1 MFFVLSGF
9 LIGGILLDAARAQR
23 YFGPFYIR
31 RAHRI
36 LPLYGVVLLLI
47 FSTIYLC
54 RHLGASGTW
63 TENRIPLLYYPTFL
77 QNFWMAR
84 HGNFGSSALGITW
97 SLAVEEQFY
106 LTLPLII
113 RYVSRSRLWWIVGSI
128 IAGAPLLRVFLS
140 HWANNSMAGYVLMP
154 CRADALG
161 WGVAAA
167 LIKRTPVVWELILRL
182 RTYLYIALGG
192 VTAAVVAL
200 LFSRF
205 LPFTNELFGLEYS
218 LLAVFYFLLLISVLI
233 NPKLE
238 KIFSM
243 KALCYMGT
251 IAYGL
256 YLLHVPFIGAV
267 GGIARWIDPRQSGWL
282 ALFVSVSGIGLATV
296 AAVISWEYLE
306 KPLIKRGHRYRYG
319 KAENVPGNVLVASQT
334 PSTLSLR

>member
-1 MFFVLSGF
+1 MPKSTVC
-9 LIGGILLDAARAQR
+9 IAAIA
-23 YFGPFYIR
+23 
-31 RAHRI
+31 AK
-36 LPLYGVVLLLI
+36 
-47 FSTIYLC
+47 SK
-54 RHLGASGTW
+54 A
-63 TENRIPLLYYPTFL
+63 
-77 QNFWMAR
+77 
-84 HGNFGSSALGITW
+84 
-97 SLAVEEQFY
+97 
-106 LTLPLII
+106 
-113 RYVSRSRLWWIVGSI
+113 IVM
-128 IAGAPLLRVFLS
+128 IA
-140 HWANNSMAGYVLMP
+140 
-154 CRADALG
+154 D
-161 WGVAAA
+161 
-167 LIKRTPVVWELILRL
+167 
-182 RTYLYIALGG
+182 
-192 VTAAVVAL
+192 
-200 LFSRF
+200 
-205 LPFTNELFGLEYS
+205 ELFGLEYS

-256 YLLHVPFIGAV
+256 CLLHVPFIGAV